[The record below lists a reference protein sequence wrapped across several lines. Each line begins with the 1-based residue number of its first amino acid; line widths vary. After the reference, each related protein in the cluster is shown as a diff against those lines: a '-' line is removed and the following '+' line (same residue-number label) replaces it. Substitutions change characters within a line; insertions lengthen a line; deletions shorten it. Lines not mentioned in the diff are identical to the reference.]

1 MISWRLEQTQ
11 WGNVECSE
19 CVEDGENG
27 AGGGGARVQCSGERC
42 RRPSPSRAP
51 RGGDDLPG
59 FAGSLLGSWEITRE
73 LLGFTGISPHFLGSL
88 KISCVYLFAIIV
100 KQAVKDH

>member
-1 MISWRLEQTQ
+1 MMFPRYLL
-11 WGNVECSE
+11 VF
-19 CVEDGENG
+19 G
-27 AGGGGARVQCSGERC
+27 ANAVGRGAARVVNAAGRGVAHVAPARGAWRC

-51 RGGDDLPG
+51 RGDDLPR